1 MSHLSEEELVIL
13 AERERNR
20 AQLPLTNWE
29 SLSAQLREEGIIRD
43 ASSARRGGN
52 EWMLRAAA
60 ALILVGGGAVAGRMT
75 VTETTAP
82 LAPQTAS
89 TSSDAGTQILPVS
102 DNASLSFKSEDEAW
116 DVLNRAGADYQR
128 ASAFLAAREI
138 NAPVDSTS
146 VYQARL
152 VALDAMTSASRKALY
167 SAPHDPVIN
176 QYYLAAQGAREAT
189 LRQLSTSLPTGV
201 KLEKW

>member
-1 MSHLSEEELVIL
+1 MSHLSEEELNIL

-20 AQLPLTNWE
+20 AELPLTSWE

-43 ASSARRGGN
+43 QTVSRTSRSSF
-52 EWMLRAAA
+52 WLRAAA
-60 ALILVGGGAVAGRMT
+60 AVLLVAGGAFAGRAT
-75 VTETTAP
+75 VQSKPGASQ
-82 LAPQTAS
+82 QTVA
-89 TSSDAGTQILPVS
+89 LEPPVS
-102 DNASLSFKSEDEAW
+102 TVASVSSNSSASFKSEDEAW
-116 DVLNRAGADYQR
+116 EVLNRAGADYQR
-128 ASAFLAAREI
+128 ASAFLAARDQ
-138 NAPVDSTS
+138 NAPPDSTS

-189 LRQLSTSLPTGV
+189 LRQLSTSLPTGTKLV
-201 KLEKW
+201 KW